1 MLQFAI
7 PIFLGAFLLFQ
18 VQPIIARCLLPWF
31 GGTPAVW
38 TTCMLFFQVLLLAGY
53 GYAHGVAMRLSP
65 RRQGLVHGGLLVV
78 SLGLIG
84 LLAWRWG
91 VPIIPDEGW
100 RPQTPERPVAQ
111 ILALLTVSV
120 GLPYFVLATTSP
132 LLQAWFARMRPGVSP
147 YRLYTVSNL
156 GSLLALLS
164 YPFAV
169 EPWLRLRTQGWV
181 WGVGYAAFVA
191 TVIAL
196 GQRAARVAPPAAHEE
211 GLPEALAAPP
221 GWRQWV
227 PWVVLPAIASA
238 LLLAVTNQICQEV
251 AVIPFLWIVPLSLY
265 LLSFILTFDDL
276 RWYARE
282 AYLPLLL
289 IAVPMTAIVMLR
301 QGEVETK
308 LQIGIYAAAL
318 FVCCMFCHGEVV
330 QRRPVARHL
339 TAFYLAISLGGAL
352 GGVFVALLAPLLFKR
367 FHELHVS
374 LGLCWGAGL
383 LTLWQWP
390 RLSPILRQVGVLGL
404 VAATVVFGVLAFKQ
418 ARTND
423 RETMLAVRNFYGV
436 LRVDYVEADDEGDE
450 RHSLVHGNTT
460 HGLQYLAP
468 DNRRRPTSYYSE
480 TSGVGLAL
488 RYSLARFADGDLG
501 RMRVAAVGLGTGTV
515 AAYGQP
521 GDVYRFYEINPVVE
535 KIARD
540 ERYFTYLSD
549 SLAEVE
555 VVLGDARLSLEQ
567 ELKRDD
573 RQQFDVIVL
582 DAFSSD
588 SIPAHLLTKE
598 AMALYLAHLRGP
610 DGIIAVHVSNRV
622 LDLKPVVWGLADAY
636 GLDSAFIDDPGD
648 DDGAFG
654 SDWIL
659 LSPGAR
665 ALAQPKIR
673 ERATLRVNERKP
685 LLWTDEYHD
694 LFRVVK

>member
-53 GYAHGVAMRLSP
+53 GYAHGVAMRLEP
-65 RRQGLVHGGLLVV
+65 RRQGLVHGALLVV
-78 SLGLIG
+78 SLGLVG

-100 RPQTPERPVAQ
+100 RPQTPERPVGQ

-120 GLPYFVLATTSP
+120 GLPYLVLATTSP
-132 LLQAWFARMRPGVSP
+132 LVQAWFARMRPGVSP
-147 YRLYTVSNL
+147 YRLYTVSNV

-164 YPFAV
+164 YPFAI
-169 EPWLRLRTQGWV
+169 EPWLGLRTQGWA
-181 WGVGYAAFVA
+181 WGAGYAAFVA
-191 TVIAL
+191 AVIAL
-196 GQRAARVAPPAAHEE
+196 GQRAARVAPVGGHEE

-251 AVIPFLWIVPLSLY
+251 AVIPFLWILPLSLY
-265 LLSFILTFDDL
+265 LLSFILTFDNL

-289 IAVPMTAIVMLR
+289 IALPMTAIVML
-301 QGEVETK
+301 QHGDIETK

-330 QRRPVARHL
+330 YRRPVARHL

-352 GGVFVALLAPLLFKR
+352 GGVFVGLLAPLVFKR
-367 FHELHVS
+367 FYELHVA

-383 LTLWQWP
+383 VTLWNWP
-390 RLSPILRQVGVLGL
+390 RLSPILRQVGVLVL
-404 VAATVVFGVLAFKQ
+404 VALTVVFGALAFKKAQ
-418 ARTND
+418 ANE
-423 RETMLAVRNFYGV
+423 RETLLAVRNFYGV
-436 LRVDYVEADDEGDE
+436 LRVDYLDADDEGEE

-460 HGLQYLAP
+460 HGFQYLSP
-468 DNRRRPTSYYSE
+468 DKRRIPTSYYSE
-480 TSGVGLAL
+480 SSGVGLAL

-501 RMRVAAVGLGTGTV
+501 RMRVGVVGLGTGTV

-535 KIARD
+535 RIARD
-540 ERYFTYLSD
+540 EQYFTYLAD
-549 SLAEVE
+549 SLAETD

-588 SIPAHLLTKE
+588 SIPVHLLTKE

-622 LDLKPVVWGLADAY
+622 LDLKPVVWALADAY
-636 GLDSAFIDDPGD
+636 GLDNAFIDDPGD

-659 LSPGAR
+659 LSPGSR

-673 ERATLRVNERKP
+673 ERTTLRVNERKP